1 MINFIRKLKGKIGK
15 KQVIGFL
22 IPYIVMLV
30 IMNYGKFA
38 QVINA
43 TNVKILDT
51 QFGYSVETA
60 FQTIAAFGEN
70 GRIAYFNNLLLDC
83 IFPLTYVFFLV
94 SLFSFFINKYIRK
107 DGPWDYTLL
116 FPILSMIFDWCE
128 NVAIMVMIKAYPQEL
143 IGWATFARVS
153 TMIKTVFAT
162 MELITLAVIV
172 VSAIYFII
180 TGIIK
185 KFSSIK

>member
-43 TNVKILDT
+43 MNVKILDT